1 LNITEYIGKNDLEM
15 IHFSL
20 SLIKDIDYK
29 ITCKTFYY
37 KNQVLKYINDC
48 VDHFVHT
55 LQVKCSLQTIYKAEI
70 HQMIY
75 PKLNNIYEKHRLL
88 SCV

>member
-1 LNITEYIGKNDLEM
+1 MELTEYIGKTDREM

-29 ITCKTFYY
+29 INSKTFFY
-37 KNQVLKYINDC
+37 KNQVLNYINDR
-48 VDHFVHT
+48 VDHFITT
-55 LQVKCSLQTIYKAEI
+55 LHVKCSLQSVYKAEI
-70 HQMIY
+70 HQMLNI
-75 PKLNNIYEKHRLL
+75 KLKKIYEKHSLL